1 MAGFLQ
7 LDELRLDYEGLYV
20 LFLTVAAFLMPMIL
34 VFPPVPPQRSDA
46 LLQTHSRAGLRPS
59 ESNLRDQFKS
69 KFKSKSKSGAE
80 SAQGPKARVQS
91 LHIYPVKS
99 CRGIEVRQAKVLPT
113 GLEFDRIYMFAQLR
127 SQFPAPVEAAS
138 GDVTKDAHAWQFL
151 TQRQFPR
158 LATVKV
164 DLWLPDEEKL
174 RRQGLLGPGGAADEE
189 AFLVLRFP
197 WRDRGWRG
205 VLQALGAK
213 LAHRS
218 PFAVP
223 EREILLPTSCPP
235 TEEIRAKGYE
245 FEDVRI
251 WRDTVA
257 ALNMEKELPEELRLY
272 LGVSNRLGLFRV
284 DPARLREVYR
294 CAPKRVEA
302 GYQPVTGFQDAVS
315 FAPTP
320 YCAWFARPELRLRVL
335 VVVDASSKSARVLIS
350 LVSSNFEAVDANP
363 QHKQYPLHIMNLSSV
378 KEFSSHVPK
387 DETLKELEVRRFRPN
402 IIGKRIHQPTH

>member
-1 MAGFLQ
+1 MNKMADLSL
-7 LDELRLDYEGLYV
+7 LDKLHLDYESLYV
-20 LFLTVAAFLMPMIL
+20 LFLTVAAFLLPMIL

-46 LLQTHSRAGLRPS
+46 LLQTHSRTGLRPS
-59 ESNLRDQFKS
+59 ESNLRNQ
-69 KFKSKSKSGAE
+69 FKSKSKPGSGN
-80 SAQGPKARVQS
+80 AQGSKPRVHS

-99 CRGIEVRQAKVLPT
+99 CRGIEVRQAKVLPI

-138 GDVTKDAHAWQFL
+138 GDAAKDAHAWQFL

-174 RRQGLLGPGGAADEE
+174 RRQGLLGPGGAAAEE
-189 AFLVLRFP
+189 AFIVLRFP
-197 WRDRGWRG
+197 WQDRGWRG
-205 VLQALGAK
+205 ALQSLGAK
-213 LAHRS
+213 IANRS

-223 EREILLPTSCPP
+223 EREILLPASFPP
-235 TEEIRAKGYE
+235 TEEISANGYE

-251 WRDTVA
+251 WRDTVS

-284 DPARLREVYR
+284 NPDQLREVYR
-294 CAPKRVEA
+294 CAPKREDI

-315 FAPTP
+315 FA
-320 YCAWFARPELRLRVL
+320 
-335 VVVDASSKSARVLIS
+335 I
-350 LVSSNFEAVDANP
+350 
-363 QHKQYPLHIMNLSSV
+363 PLY
-378 KEFSSHVPK
+378 
-387 DETLKELEVRRFRPN
+387 RA
-402 IIGKRIHQPTH
+402 